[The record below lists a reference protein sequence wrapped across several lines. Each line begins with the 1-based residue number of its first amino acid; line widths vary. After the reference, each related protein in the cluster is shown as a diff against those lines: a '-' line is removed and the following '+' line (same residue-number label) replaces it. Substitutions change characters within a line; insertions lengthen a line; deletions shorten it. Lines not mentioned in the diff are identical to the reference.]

1 VIFVSIETLQGYMNK
16 ALKRFE
22 EHPAITF
29 LPTNETL
36 TYRKLRVEVDKVAS
50 YLAKLGVE
58 KGSHVGYL
66 IPNSVEFVLF
76 RLAVTRCGAT
86 AIPMGVKLGNRE
98 VDFILNHAEPDFII
112 IATELHIET
121 VLNYLNNKREKQES
135 VKVIGL
141 DSFNIQFPEE
151 FIMFNRSKMEEIE
164 TLPSFPVF
172 NPEDISS
179 ISYTGGT
186 TGMPKGVMHSQGGKG
201 AALIAS
207 FIEFPMDD
215 RDKVLLTTPLQ
226 HSAGS
231 LMLRALAG
239 GAHVYIDTFKP
250 DSFLKTIQE
259 KQITVTF
266 TVPTIIYRIID
277 VAKNKGYDLSSLRTI
292 HYGSSPISSERL
304 KEAIELFGPVFVQQY
319 GATEANVLISRMHK
333 FDHVRALKTNAKFI
347 QSCGKPC
354 LMTHIRI
361 VDDHGKDVKP
371 FEKGEIILKSPYLM
385 EGYYKRPDLTEE
397 AMKDGWFYT
406 GDIGQFDEEGFLYIL
421 DRKKDMI
428 ITGGMNVYSVEVE
441 KVVNQHPAVMMSAC
455 IGTPDPDWGELVTVF
470 VIVKDG
476 VNCTENEIIEF
487 CKERT
492 SNYMVPKKIYF
503 KDDLPLTQIGKVDKK
518 ELKKDFW
525 NNKERLVN

>member
-1 VIFVSIETLQGYMNK
+1 VIYVGIETLQGYMNK

-29 LPTNETL
+29 LPTNQTL
-36 TYRKLRVEVDKVAS
+36 TYRELRKGVDKVAS
-50 YLAKLGVE
+50 YLVNLGVK
-58 KGSHVGYL
+58 KGSHVAYL
-66 IPNSVEFVLF
+66 IPNSMEFVLF
-76 RLAVTRCGAT
+76 SQAVSRCGAT
-86 AIPMGVKLGNRE
+86 SIPMGVKLGIRE
-98 VDFILNHAEPDFII
+98 VDFILNHAEPDFVIM
-112 IATELHIET
+112 ATEQHIET
-121 VLNYLNNKREKQES
+121 VLKYINDKKEQQKT

-141 DSFNIQFPEE
+141 EGFNLQFPEE
-151 FIMFNRSKMEEIE
+151 FITFNKQDLDEVENVS
-164 TLPSFPVF
+164 SFPVVS
-172 NPEDISS
+172 PDDISS

-239 GAHVYIDTFKP
+239 GAHVHIDTFKP
-250 DSFLKTIQE
+250 DTFIKTVQD
-259 KQITVTF
+259 KRITVTF

-277 VAKNKGYDLSSLRTI
+277 AAKKTEYDVSSLRSI

-319 GATEANVLISRMHK
+319 GATEANVLITRMHK
-333 FDHVRALKTNAKFI
+333 FDHVRALETGAKFI

-354 LMTHIRI
+354 LMTQIRI
-361 VDDHGKDVKP
+361 VDENGREVKP
-371 FEKGEIILKSPYLM
+371 YEKGEIILKSPYLM
-385 EGYYKRPDLTEE
+385 EGYYKRPDLTVE
-397 AMKDGWFYT
+397 ALKDGWFHT
-406 GDIGQFDEEGFLYIL
+406 GDIGQFDDEGFLYIV

-441 KVVNQHPAVMMSAC
+441 KVVNQHPAVVMSAC
-455 IGTPDPDWGELVTVF
+455 IGVPDPDWGELVSVF
-470 VIVKDG
+470 VVPQAGVK
-476 VNCTENEIIEF
+476 CSEEEIIQF

-492 SNYMVPKKIYF
+492 SSYMVPKKVYF
-503 KDDLPLTQIGKVDKK
+503 KDNLPLTQVGKIDKK

-525 NNKERLVN
+525 KDKERHVN